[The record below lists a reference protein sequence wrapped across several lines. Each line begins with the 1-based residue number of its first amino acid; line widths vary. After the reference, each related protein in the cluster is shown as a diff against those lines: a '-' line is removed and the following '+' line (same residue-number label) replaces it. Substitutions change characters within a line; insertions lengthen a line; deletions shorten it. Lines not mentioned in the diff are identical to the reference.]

1 MPHLVPHGQ
10 VKLFFW
16 SSFTEDKRDLE
27 GDQISEEVRFS
38 FQLTHVPSRIEAVQL
53 IGAYPIAYMP
63 LLVPAP
69 HVISPSNLA
78 QRSSCSEEVRVAT
91 KSPVNS
97 AVINNASYGRCQLGM

>member
-1 MPHLVPHGQ
+1 MPHLVPHGE

-53 IGAYPIAYMP
+53 IGAYPIAYIP
-63 LLVPAP
+63 LFSSGAPYYLAKQPRPALQLFRR
-69 HVISPSNLA
+69 SPRRHQVTCEL
-78 QRSSCSEEVRVAT
+78 RSD
-91 KSPVNS
+91 
-97 AVINNASYGRCQLGM
+97 